1 VIVLSHVIPYPAAVH
16 CSMTKSNVRAPCFLL
31 NFPPNRS
38 IYWSR
43 ACLGKYCRCSSPRTP
58 AAAAK
63 KGMFLLSSPL
73 LLAAKK
79 SAFLSRFFTKND
91 HTHLLAAPPLD
102 WTERNMA
109 HAYGVNPRLVRA
121 PAQRDQV
128 AGLTRKQTRRF
139 SSPLNFSLCLSRACL
154 GKRSVFVF

>member
-1 VIVLSHVIPYPAAVH
+1 MIVLSHVIPYPAAVH

-63 KGMFLLSSPL
+63 KGMFLLSSPSRSQ
-73 LLAAKK
+73 KK
-79 SAFLSRFFTKND
+79 CLFEPFFYQKRSHAPAGSSA
-91 HTHLLAAPPLD
+91 PY

-109 HAYGVNPRLVRA
+109 HAYGVNPRLVGA
-121 PAQRDQV
+121 PAQRDRV

-154 GKRSVFVF
+154 GKRYVFVF